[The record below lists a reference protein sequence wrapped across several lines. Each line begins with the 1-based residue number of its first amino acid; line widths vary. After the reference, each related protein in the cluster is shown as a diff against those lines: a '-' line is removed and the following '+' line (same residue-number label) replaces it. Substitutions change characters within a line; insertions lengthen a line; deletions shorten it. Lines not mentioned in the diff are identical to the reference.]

1 MKKSK
6 LFAPFLM
13 LLAGAVTSF
22 MMYHF
27 KYTMNQ
33 TLIIVAVVLFAFY
46 LAGFFIEKKITSF
59 IDQIKEAEENE
70 GEVIEK
76 EGPGAGE
83 EETVVESTKK
93 EADDKA

>member
-1 MKKSK
+1 
-6 LFAPFLM
+6 
-13 LLAGAVTSF
+13 
-22 MMYHF
+22 
-27 KYTMNQ
+27 MNQ

-83 EETVVESTKK
+83 EETVAESTKK

>member
-1 MKKSK
+1 MCSSD
-6 LFAPFLM
+6 L
-13 LLAGAVTSF
+13 
-22 MMYHF
+22 
-27 KYTMNQ
+27 
-33 TLIIVAVVLFAFY
+33 
-46 LAGFFIEKKITSF
+46 
-59 IDQIKEAEENE
+59 ENE